1 MIIKTTSREAIQAA
15 EALAPSPTWGDAKV
29 VHRIFGISRTPLYR
43 LLAAGRIK
51 SASLQDEG
59 SARGKRLFHL
69 PSIAEMLES
78 RATGGTAAR

>member
-1 MIIKTTSREAIQAA
+1 MITTPTAREAIRAA
-15 EALAPSPTWGDAKV
+15 EVPAPSPTWGDAKT

-69 PSIAEMLES
+69 PSIAELLEEKS
-78 RATGGTAAR
+78 TGGTAR

>member
-1 MIIKTTSREAIQAA
+1 MITTTTSREAIQAA
-15 EALAPSPTWGDAKV
+15 RSLELHPAWGDAKTV
-29 VHRIFGISRTPLYR
+29 FRIYGISRTPLYR

-69 PSIAEMLES
+69 PSIAELLEA
-78 RATGGTAAR
+78 RATGGTSRP